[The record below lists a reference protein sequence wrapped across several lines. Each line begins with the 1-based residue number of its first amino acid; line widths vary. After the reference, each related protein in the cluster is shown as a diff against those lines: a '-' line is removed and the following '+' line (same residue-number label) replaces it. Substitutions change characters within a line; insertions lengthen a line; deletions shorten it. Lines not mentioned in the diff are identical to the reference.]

1 MRKIFV
7 ISAYILTF
15 GAAVVVGAIFA
26 QISVP
31 SGAVISA
38 QTPVPST
45 VNTYAIADNP
55 QARQSPSSTQDQNA
69 NQQGPSLWAAPAQP
83 QFAQA
88 YPPISSPTPPNGYIQ
103 VNGGQVAGTDWQAPT
118 GSPQYMV
125 PLAAP
130 TRSALV
136 RDPDNPGQFK
146 PVDESTQKIAIL
158 LHELREA
165 QESSPNP
172 EKLQTLRRLVAEQ
185 FDKRHK
191 SQVARLE
198 TIQAELQRTQEILD
212 RRNGQRD
219 EIIERRLAQLLGEQD
234 PLQWDYQPA
243 VPQLSSPYQG
253 YPTPRSATPTTS
265 PGVPQFPIAPGQYPY
280 PNITGPNNA
289 YGAGEVY
296 PSGPYPPQLPRNSSE
311 DEAAQAAENDAR
323 RARVAA
329 DELQRRANS
338 LRNSAPGSTAPAQSP
353 ATIPTVEPE
362 ATQDTPP
369 AVELPPSPEV

>member
-7 ISAYILTF
+7 ISACISTL

-26 QISVP
+26 QTSLP
-31 SGAVISA
+31 GGAAISA
-38 QTPVPST
+38 QARVPGT
-45 VNTYAIADNP
+45 VETYAIADNP
-55 QARQSPSSTQDQNA
+55 QARQSPSNTNQYQIA
-69 NQQGPSLWAAPAQP
+69 NQQGPSWRTAPAQP

-88 YPPISSPTPPNGYIQ
+88 YSPISSPTPPNGY
-103 VNGGQVAGTDWQAPT
+103 GQVAGTDWQAPP
-118 GSPQYMV
+118 GGPQYMV

-136 RDPDNPGQFK
+136 PDPDNPGQFK
-146 PVDESTQKIAIL
+146 PVYFPSQVPGQAVVPVRDEAAQRIAIL
-158 LHELREA
+158 LHELREG

-172 EKLQTLRRLVAEQ
+172 ERLQMLRKWVAEQ
-185 FDKRHK
+185 FDQRHK

-243 VPQLSSPYQG
+243 VPQNLSPYQG
-253 YPTPRSATPTTS
+253 SPTLRFATPTTS
-265 PGVPQFPIAPGQYPY
+265 PGVPQSLSPI
-280 PNITGPNNA
+280 
-289 YGAGEVY
+289 
-296 PSGPYPPQLPRNSSE
+296 

-329 DELQRRANS
+329 DELQLRANS
-338 LRNSAPGSTAPAQSP
+338 LRNSAQGAPAPAQSP
-353 ATIPTVEPE
+353 ATIPAVEPE
-362 ATQDTPP
+362 ATEDNPP
-369 AVELPPSPEV
+369 PVESPPSPEV